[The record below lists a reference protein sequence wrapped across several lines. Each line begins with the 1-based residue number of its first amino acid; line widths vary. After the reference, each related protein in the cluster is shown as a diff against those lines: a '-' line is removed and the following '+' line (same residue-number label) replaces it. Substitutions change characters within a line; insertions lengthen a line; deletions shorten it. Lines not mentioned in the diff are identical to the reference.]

1 MSEEWGLAILRR
13 ERERDRERERERE
26 RERAC
31 TTKRENNLER
41 NSWELKGVIWALSKE
56 LLLVGNY
63 KPTIQISCKPNS
75 KPGPLSKSWVH
86 TIIIIIIIII
96 LYMLNEA
103 YKKGIYYIIS
113 LKLIYFVYIFMF
125 SKIIIIL

>member
-1 MSEEWGLAILRR
+1 M
-13 ERERDRERERERE
+13 
-26 RERAC
+26 
-31 TTKRENNLER
+31 
-41 NSWELKGVIWALSKE
+41 KGVIWALSKE

-75 KPGPLSKSWVH
+75 KPGPLSESWVH
-86 TIIIIIIIII
+86 TIIIIIIII

-113 LKLIYFVYIFMF
+113 LKLIYLYTFLCFLKLLLYFNV
-125 SKIIIIL
+125 